1 MISNTLK
8 FYLKFKIS
16 KLRFSKSLFTST
28 VILTLLA
35 MASSQLILPLI
46 AQAANPTFNKFTD
59 YVHTQTVGHDYYLLD
74 VKNETKGT
82 SWNFPVSADANDVL
96 VFVLYYHNGENYTTA
111 TNTTLK
117 ATLPTGTATQ
127 QTVTG
132 YLWADNATNATPS
145 NPMTQSV
152 QVNISTI
159 QSLTYIANSVLWYP
173 NQKSIVFD
181 QSVPLPNG
189 QTGEQLFTSGINV
202 GPIDGCWEFS
212 GQLIFKARVS
222 NLTYT
227 PGLTI
232 DKKMKN
238 LTNNDAVWSDS
249 INARPRHNLAVQLTL
264 TNTGNATAN
273 NVIVRDALPS
283 RLLYKNGTTKVDGA
297 VVFDGV
303 AALSGLNVGSL
314 NSGQTKIVYFEV
326 EAEREV
332 LFLPRGT
339 TNLTNTGFV
348 KADGFNEIQD
358 TAAVAVYYNGCAPET
373 GGPAPR

>member
-1 MISNTLK
+1 MA
-8 FYLKFKIS
+8 KFK
-16 KLRFSKSLFTST
+16 FSQTLPASL
-28 VILTLLA
+28 VILALVSTIL
-35 MASSQLILPLI
+35 SQAIFPLV
-46 AQAANPTFNKFTD
+46 AKAANPTFNKFID
-59 YVHTQTVGHDYYLLD
+59 YVHTQTIGHDYYLLD

-117 ATLPTGTATQ
+117 ATLSTGTATQ

-145 NPMTQSV
+145 NPMSQSV

-173 NQKSIVFD
+173 NQKSIGVD
-181 QSVPLPNG
+181 QPVPLPNG

-202 GPIDGCWEFS
+202 GSIDGCWEFS

-222 NLTYT
+222 NTAYA

-238 LTNNDAVWSDS
+238 LTNNDAAWSDS

-297 VVFDGV
+297 AAFDGV
-303 AALSGLNVGSL
+303 AALSGLNIGSL

-326 EAEREV
+326 DAEREV

-348 KADGFNEIQD
+348 KADGLNEVQD
-358 TAAVAVYYNGCAPET
+358 SALIAVYYNGCAPET

>member
-1 MISNTLK
+1 MSFNNLK
-8 FYLKFKIS
+8 IKMAKFK
-16 KLRFSKSLFTST
+16 FSQTLPASL
-28 VILTLLA
+28 VILALVSTIL
-35 MASSQLILPLI
+35 SQAIFPLV
-46 AQAANPTFNKFTD
+46 AKAANPTFNKFID
-59 YVHTQTVGHDYYLLD
+59 YVHTQTIGHDYYLLD

-117 ATLPTGTATQ
+117 ATLSTGTATQ

-145 NPMTQSV
+145 NPMSQSV

-173 NQKSIVFD
+173 NQKSIGVD
-181 QSVPLPNG
+181 QPVPLPNG

-202 GPIDGCWEFS
+202 GSIDGCWEFS

-222 NLTYT
+222 NTAYA

-238 LTNNDAVWSDS
+238 LTNNDAAWSDS

-297 VVFDGV
+297 AAFDGV
-303 AALSGLNVGSL
+303 AALSGLNIGSL

-326 EAEREV
+326 DAEREV

-348 KADGFNEIQD
+348 KADGLNEVQD
-358 TAAVAVYYNGCAPET
+358 SALIAVYYNGCAPET